1 MKFKKLY
8 GAMLVAMAAT
18 YSVESVSENFT
29 VSEPMETK
37 LNDAIQASSDFLN
50 QITVMPVTDGEG
62 QALEIGVSGLLAKR
76 TNTDT
81 KDRTPTTLGG
91 PTGSTF
97 KVKLTEY
104 DVALPYSVLDAWAR
118 YKDFQDRYRQAVL
131 NAIALNR
138 LMVGFNGKTAAAE
151 TDPGANPLGEDVN
164 VGWLQILQDQN
175 PAHYLTNT
183 RSDSGTPGISI
194 NPGNAQ
200 GNGHK
205 SLDGLVA
212 DLYNAIPVQY
222 RTGKEVAIIGS
233 DLMAADSNKVFDD
246 HGGTPS
252 EKEKA
257 KAILKTYGGL
267 QAESVPGFPSM
278 GVLVTDP
285 ANLHLYYQEGKT
297 RRQLE
302 DEPKRNR
309 TVDYISTNDAYAIG
323 NLKAI
328 AAVDPTKVTL
338 AVNVEPV

>member
-8 GAMLVAMAAT
+8 GAMLVAMATT
-18 YSVESVSENFT
+18 YSVDNVAETFA

-37 LNDAIQASSDFLN
+37 LNDAIKESADFLN

-76 TNTDT
+76 TNTST
-81 KDRTPTTLGG
+81 KDRSPTILGG
-91 PTGSTF
+91 PTGSTY

-104 DVALPYSVLDAWAR
+104 DVALPYSTLDAWAR
-118 YKDFQDRYRQAVL
+118 YKDFQARYRQAVL

-138 LMVGFNGKTAAAE
+138 LMVGFNGTSAAAE
-151 TDPGANPLGEDVN
+151 TDPVANPLGEDVN
-164 VGWLQILQDQN
+164 VGWLKILKDQN
-175 PAHYLTNT
+175 PAHYLE
-183 RSDSGTPGISI
+183 DSSAGAAGTVSI
-194 NPGNAQ
+194 NPANAQ

-222 RTGKEVAIIGS
+222 RTGNEVAIIGS
-233 DLMAADSNKVFDD
+233 DLIAADSNQVFND

-267 QAESVPGFPSM
+267 QAMQVPGFPAM
-278 GVLVTDP
+278 GVMVTDP
-285 ANLHLYYQEGKT
+285 KNLHLYYQEGKT
-297 RRQLE
+297 RRQLD

-323 NLKAI
+323 NLKAV
-328 AAVDPTKVTL
+328 AAVDPSKVTL
-338 AVNVEPV
+338 AANA

>member
-8 GAMLVAMAAT
+8 GAMLVAMAST
-18 YSVESVSENFT
+18 YSVPSVSETFA

-37 LNDAIQASSDFLN
+37 LNDAIKESADFLN

-76 TNTDT
+76 TNTDN
-81 KDRTPTTLGG
+81 KDRTPTILGG
-91 PTGSTF
+91 PTGSTY

-104 DVALPYSVLDAWAR
+104 DVALPYSTLDAWAR

-138 LMVGFNGKTAAAE
+138 LMVGFNGTSAAVE
-151 TDPGANPLGEDVN
+151 TDPVANPLGQDVN
-164 VGWLQILQDQN
+164 IGWLKILKDQN
-175 PAHYLTNT
+175 PANYLD
-183 RSDSGTPGISI
+183 DSSSAAAGTVSI
-194 NPGNAQ
+194 NPANAQ

-233 DLMAADSNKVFDD
+233 DLAAADANKVFDD
-246 HGGTPS
+246 NGGTPS

-257 KAILKTYGGL
+257 KAVLQTYGGL
-267 QAESVPGFPSM
+267 QAIQVPGFPPM
-278 GVLVTDP
+278 GVMVTDP

-328 AAVDPTKVTL
+328 AAVDPSKVTL
-338 AVNVEPV
+338 AANA